1 MVFSNSNSKSIKFI
15 FVFILF
21 NFFLN
26 VNQVNAEFDKVD
38 FSPESQKAL
47 SGEAYKCEANDVLCN
62 VIYEKDKQQKS
73 AKKLNEEGYVDV
85 VLFAGQSNMVGVGGN
100 VDDATIKLNGQTLYN
115 VSFNGNEV
123 STINSVSDK
132 SKDEIRKTLIPAFAN
147 AYFNKTG
154 VPIIAI
160 NAAVSGSSASGWQ
173 TDQTN
178 FKNAKSKLRN
188 TINYINNNDKTKKI
202 RKVFVVWWQGEADV
216 ANVVDG
222 EIIVTNTN
230 TNTNQISDK
239 VVADKSKLYQSID
252 KRLEYK
258 RKLNRIFSGFRNSI
272 SDILDT
278 DVKCFMIRTGHIWQY
293 SDNET
298 PSDEKSILYFN
309 KYNAYSNMLDVQN
322 EYAKSTPS
330 VIMVSTKAALL
341 TKVRAGYIK
350 DERLSYMLTDMVHL
364 STPALEI
371 VGSDAGFNVAKYFE
385 TKVEPELRDYEF
397 DKKDKEENNIPYYY
411 TGYDN
416 SSTLTNFQKELLKE
430 RISDFISEGND
441 AGVLQY
447 GAFVEQYAYR
457 FRLVTYYL
465 DGKVTTPL
473 SSTYL
478 HNNPILGFHRTENV
492 DTYIYY
498 YYHSKNKDDRSP
510 ILFSSNPNLF
520 GTEFSKIPDV
530 VDSKL
535 EKDFIG
541 LECSG
546 FAATMYHYVFGTDFS
561 YDHNNNPDDLTKPWS
576 TREFQSNFAL
586 NTYDKTKRVDAFKVL
601 FHFNSATENYTLND
615 AVASPYVGSVKLEV
629 GDLIIGHNEVGD
641 AHVVIYM
648 GKENNKDIVAQSSQ
662 TSNSNIAVIKNGESV
677 KYNMGYQ
684 YLEDFK
690 TKYKSLMVLRLNN
703 NIISKSLVGNSYKV
717 DFKTINNS
725 NMQYKFTPEYVK
737 TVTLKSNN
745 ELNEKKTQN
754 YRGNIQTKLE
764 KNTFKKDGYTFKE
777 WNTKSDGSG
786 NVYED
791 EKEFKSD
798 ANFTLYAIWE
808 PIKYRLK
815 YNGNNGNTA
824 YILQNLVYDIK
835 DNIKNNSFKNGEKEF
850 VEWNT
855 KSDGSGISYQEGQEI
870 VNLTKSNNAVINLYA
885 IWKDASKERTV
896 IFKSNN
902 GLNETKNQVYTSSES
917 IKLEKNTFKKDGY
930 TFKEWNTKSDGSG
943 NVYEDEKEFKSDA
956 NFTLYAIWEP
966 IKYRLKYNGN
976 NGNTA
981 YILQNLVYDIKDNIK
996 NNSFKNGE
1004 KEFVEW
1010 NTKSDG
1016 SGISYQEGQEIVNLT
1031 KSNNAVINLY
1041 AIWEDFIFKIKE
1053 YGYNNSKK
1061 TVSKIYEKTLLKE
1074 YTSKFELC
1082 TNCTINVDYKTINN
1096 QKILF
1101 TGSKTTIYNS
1111 NKKYDE
1117 LTNIVIGDI
1126 NGDGI
1131 INSADLL
1138 RIRQHLLGTK
1148 NISGI
1153 YFIASDI
1160 NYDNYINSADLLRI
1174 RQHLLGVKKVS

>member
-1 MVFSNSNSKSIKFI
+1 MECNSRIVKIIFLINVILINLFFVNIK
-15 FVFILF
+15 V
-21 NFFLN
+21 
-26 VNQVNAEFDKVD
+26 VNADDVEIKVSD
-38 FSPESQKAL
+38 DSKKAL
-47 SGEAYKCEANDVLCN
+47 SGEAYTCNDSDILCN
-62 VIYEKDKQQKS
+62 VIKEKDEQQKTGE
-73 AKKLNEEGYVDV
+73 KLNSNGYVDV
-85 VLFAGQSNMVGVGGN
+85 VLFAGQSNMAGEGGN
-100 VDDATIKLNGQTLYN
+100 IDDATIKLNGETLYN
-115 VSFNGNEV
+115 VNFNGNNV
-123 STINSVSDK
+123 TSINSITSN
-132 SKDEIRKTLIPAFAN
+132 SKDEVRKTLIPAFAN
-147 AYFNKTG
+147 SYFNKTG

-160 NAAVSGSSASGWQ
+160 NAAVNKSDASSWQ
-173 TDQTN
+173 PDQTN
-178 FKNAKSKLRN
+178 YINAVSKLKN
-188 TINYINNNDKTKKI
+188 TITYINNNDTSKKI
-202 RKVFVVWWQGEADV
+202 RRVFVVWWQGEADV
-216 ANVVDG
+216 GNVVDKNIG
-222 EIIVTNTN
+222 N
-230 TNTNQISDK
+230 DK
-239 VVADKSKLYQSID
+239 IADESKFYQNID
-252 KRLEYK
+252 ERLEYK
-258 RKLNRIFSGFRNSI
+258 RKLNHIFSGFKNSI
-272 SDILDT
+272 SDISNIS
-278 DVKCFMIRTGHIWQY
+278 VKCFMIRTGHMWKNMDDENPKKIY
-293 SDNET
+293 YYNRYNE
-298 PSDEKSILYFN
+298 
-309 KYNAYSNMLDVQN
+309 YSNMLDVLN

-330 VIMVSTKAALL
+330 VVMVSTKAALL
-341 TKVRAGYIK
+341 TRVKGGYEK
-350 DERLSYMLTDMVHL
+350 DKRLSYMLTDMIHL

-371 VGSDAGFNVAKYFE
+371 IGSDAGSNVAQYF
-385 TKVEPELRDYEF
+385 KSNKEPELRDYEF
-397 DKKDKEENNIPYYY
+397 DKDGVPYYY

-430 RISDFISEGND
+430 KISDFISEGND
-441 AGVLQY
+441 VGVLQY

-473 SSTYL
+473 LSTYL

-662 TSNSNIAVIKNGESV
+662 TSNSNIAVIKNGKSV

-684 YLEDFK
+684 YLEDFDK
-690 TKYKSLMVLRLNN
+690 KYKSLMVLRLNN

-717 DFKTINNS
+717 DFKTINNL

-737 TVTLKSNN
+737 TITLKSNN
-745 ELNEKKTQN
+745 KLNEKKTQN

-764 KNTFKKDGYTFKE
+764 KNTFKREGYTFKE
-777 WNTKSDGSG
+777 WNTMSDGSG

-791 EKEFKSD
+791 EKEFKSN

-815 YNGNNGNTA
+815 YNGNNGNSA
-824 YILQNLVYDIK
+824 YILQNLVYDTKDKIK
-835 DNIKNNSFKNGEKEF
+835 SNTFKNGEKEF

-855 KSDGSGISYQEGQEI
+855 KEDGSGVSYQEGQEI
-870 VNLTKSNNAVINLYA
+870 VNITKSNNAVINLYA

-896 IFKSNN
+896 IFNSNN
-902 GLNETKNQVYTSSES
+902 GLNEIKNQVYTSNES
-917 IKLEKNTFKKDGY
+917 TKLEKNTFKREGY
-930 TFKEWNTKSDGSG
+930 TFKEWNTMSDGSG
-943 NVYEDEKEFKSDA
+943 NVYEDEKEFKSNA

-976 NGNTA
+976 NGNSA
-981 YILQNLVYDIKDNIK
+981 YILQNLVYDTKDKIKSNT
-996 NNSFKNGE
+996 FKNGE
-1004 KEFVEW
+1004 REFVEW
-1010 NTKSDG
+1010 NTKEDG
-1016 SGISYQEGQEIVNLT
+1016 SGVSYQEGQEIVNLT

-1041 AIWEDFIFKIKE
+1041 AMWKEDSGFKVKN
-1053 YGYNNSKK
+1053 YYYDNSKK
-1061 TVSKIYEKTLLKE
+1061 SVSRITEKTKLKDYIQNFEMNNNYTLDVE
-1074 YTSKFELC
+1074 YK
-1082 TNCTINVDYKTINN
+1082 IIDN
-1096 QKILF
+1096 QMVLF
-1101 TGSKTTIYNS
+1101 TGSKTIIYKS
-1111 NKKYDE
+1111 NNKYDE
-1117 LTNIVIGDI
+1117 LTNIVTGDI
-1126 NGDGI
+1126 NGDGV

-1138 RIRQHLLGTK
+1138 RVRQHLLGIK
-1148 NISGI
+1148 KLSDI
-1153 YFIASDI
+1153 YYTASDI
-1160 NYDNYINSADLLRI
+1160 NYDNNINSADLLRI
-1174 RQHLLGVKKVS
+1174 RQHLLGVKKIS

>member
-1 MVFSNSNSKSIKFI
+1 MECNSRIVKIIFLINVILINLFFVNIK
-15 FVFILF
+15 V
-21 NFFLN
+21 
-26 VNQVNAEFDKVD
+26 VNADDVEIKVSD
-38 FSPESQKAL
+38 DSKKAL
-47 SGEAYKCEANDVLCN
+47 SGEAYTCNDSDILCN
-62 VIYEKDKQQKS
+62 VIKEKDEQQKTGE
-73 AKKLNEEGYVDV
+73 KLNSNGYVDV
-85 VLFAGQSNMVGVGGN
+85 VLFAGQSNMAGEGGN
-100 VDDATIKLNGQTLYN
+100 IDDATIKLNGETLYN
-115 VSFNGNEV
+115 VNFNGNNV
-123 STINSVSDK
+123 TSINSITSN
-132 SKDEIRKTLIPAFAN
+132 SKDEVRKTLIPAFAN
-147 AYFNKTG
+147 SYFNKTG

-160 NAAVSGSSASGWQ
+160 NAAVNKSDASSWQ
-173 TDQTN
+173 PDQTN
-178 FKNAKSKLRN
+178 YINAVSKLKN
-188 TINYINNNDKTKKI
+188 TITYINNNDTSKKI
-202 RKVFVVWWQGEADV
+202 RRVFVVWWQGEADV
-216 ANVVDG
+216 GNVVDKNIG
-222 EIIVTNTN
+222 N
-230 TNTNQISDK
+230 DK
-239 VVADKSKLYQSID
+239 IADESKFYQNID
-252 KRLEYK
+252 ERLEYK
-258 RKLNRIFSGFRNSI
+258 RKLNHIFSGFKNSI
-272 SDILDT
+272 SDISNIS
-278 DVKCFMIRTGHIWQY
+278 VKCFMIRTGHMWKNMDDENPKKIY
-293 SDNET
+293 YYNRYNE
-298 PSDEKSILYFN
+298 
-309 KYNAYSNMLDVQN
+309 YSNMLDVLN

-330 VIMVSTKAALL
+330 VVMVSTKAALL
-341 TKVRAGYIK
+341 TRVKDGYEEDK
-350 DERLSYMLTDMVHL
+350 RKSYMLTDMIHL

-371 VGSDAGFNVAKYFE
+371 IGSDAGSNVAQYF
-385 TKVEPELRDYEF
+385 KSNKEPELRDYEF
-397 DKKDKEENNIPYYY
+397 DKDGVPYYY

-430 RISDFISEGND
+430 KISDFISEGND

-662 TSNSNIAVIKNGESV
+662 TSNSNIAVIKNGKSV

-684 YLEDFK
+684 YLEDFDK
-690 TKYKSLMVLRLNN
+690 KYKSLMVLRLNN

-717 DFKTINNS
+717 DFKTINNL

-737 TVTLKSNN
+737 TITLKSNN
-745 ELNEKKTQN
+745 KLNEKKTQN

-764 KNTFKKDGYTFKE
+764 KNTFKREGYTFKE
-777 WNTKSDGSG
+777 WNTMSDGSG

-791 EKEFKSD
+791 EKEFKSN

-815 YNGNNGNTA
+815 YNGNNGNSA
-824 YILQNLVYDIK
+824 YILQNLVYDTKDKIK
-835 DNIKNNSFKNGEKEF
+835 SNTFKNGEKEF

-855 KSDGSGISYQEGQEI
+855 KEDGSGVSYQEGQEI
-870 VNLTKSNNAVINLYA
+870 VNITKSNNAVINLYA

-902 GLNETKNQVYTSSES
+902 GLNEIKDQVYTSNES
-917 IKLEKNTFKKDGY
+917 TKLEKNTFKREGY
-930 TFKEWNTKSDGSG
+930 TFKEWNTMSDGSG
-943 NVYEDEKEFKSDA
+943 NVYEDEKEFKSNA

-976 NGNTA
+976 NGNSA
-981 YILQNLVYDIKDNIK
+981 YILQNLVYDTKDKIKSNT
-996 NNSFKNGE
+996 FKNGE

-1010 NTKSDG
+1010 NTKEDG
-1016 SGISYQEGQEIVNLT
+1016 SGVSYQEGQEIVNIT

-1041 AIWEDFIFKIKE
+1041 AIWKEDSGFKVKN
-1053 YGYNNSKK
+1053 YDYDNSKK
-1061 TVSKIYEKTLLKE
+1061 SVSKIAEKTTLKDYIQNFEMNNNYNLDVE
-1074 YTSKFELC
+1074 YK
-1082 TNCTINVDYKTINN
+1082 IIDN
-1096 QKILF
+1096 QMVLF
-1101 TGSKTTIYNS
+1101 TGSKTIIYKS
-1111 NKKYDE
+1111 NNKYDE
-1117 LTNIVIGDI
+1117 LTNIVTGDI
-1126 NGDGI
+1126 NGDGVI
-1131 INSADLL
+1131 NSADLLRVRQHLLGIKKLSDIYYTASDINYDNNINSADLL
-1138 RIRQHLLGTK
+1138 RIRQHL
-1148 NISGI
+1148 
-1153 YFIASDI
+1153 F
-1160 NYDNYINSADLLRI
+1160 
-1174 RQHLLGVKKVS
+1174 GVKKISY

>member
-1 MVFSNSNSKSIKFI
+1 MECNSRIVKIIFLINVILINLFFVNIK
-15 FVFILF
+15 V
-21 NFFLN
+21 
-26 VNQVNAEFDKVD
+26 VNADDVEIKVSD
-38 FSPESQKAL
+38 DSKKAL
-47 SGEAYKCEANDVLCN
+47 SGEAYTCNDSDILCN
-62 VIYEKDKQQKS
+62 VIKEKDEQQKTGE
-73 AKKLNEEGYVDV
+73 KLNSNGYVDV
-85 VLFAGQSNMVGVGGN
+85 VLFAGQSNMAGEGGN
-100 VDDATIKLNGQTLYN
+100 IDDATIKLNGETLYN
-115 VSFNGNEV
+115 VNFNGNNV
-123 STINSVSDK
+123 TSINSITSN
-132 SKDEIRKTLIPAFAN
+132 SKDEVRKTLIPAFAN
-147 AYFNKTG
+147 SYFNKTG

-160 NAAVSGSSASGWQ
+160 NAAVNKSDASSWQ
-173 TDQTN
+173 PDQTN
-178 FKNAKSKLRN
+178 YINAVSKLKN
-188 TINYINNNDKTKKI
+188 TITYINNNDTSKKI
-202 RKVFVVWWQGEADV
+202 RRVFVVWWQGEADV
-216 ANVVDG
+216 GNVVDKNIG
-222 EIIVTNTN
+222 N
-230 TNTNQISDK
+230 DK
-239 VVADKSKLYQSID
+239 IADESKFYQNID
-252 KRLEYK
+252 ERLEYK
-258 RKLNRIFSGFRNSI
+258 RKLNHIFSGFKNSI
-272 SDILDT
+272 SDISNIS
-278 DVKCFMIRTGHIWQY
+278 VKCFMIRTGHMWKNMDDENPKKIY
-293 SDNET
+293 YYNRYNE
-298 PSDEKSILYFN
+298 
-309 KYNAYSNMLDVQN
+309 YSNMLDVLN

-330 VIMVSTKAALL
+330 VVMVSTKAALL
-341 TKVRAGYIK
+341 TRVKGGYEK
-350 DERLSYMLTDMVHL
+350 DKRLSYMLTDMIHL

-371 VGSDAGFNVAKYFE
+371 IGSDAGSNVAQYF
-385 TKVEPELRDYEF
+385 KSNKEPELRDYEF
-397 DKKDKEENNIPYYY
+397 DKDGVPYYY

-430 RISDFISEGND
+430 KISDFISEGND
-441 AGVLQY
+441 VGVLQY

-473 SSTYL
+473 LSTYL

-662 TSNSNIAVIKNGESV
+662 TSNSNIAVIKNGKSV

-684 YLEDFK
+684 YLEDFDK
-690 TKYKSLMVLRLNN
+690 KYKSLMVLRLNN

-717 DFKTINNS
+717 DFKTINNL

-737 TVTLKSNN
+737 TITLKSNN
-745 ELNEKKTQN
+745 ELNEKKTKN

-764 KNTFKKDGYTFKE
+764 KNTFKRDGYTFKE
-777 WNTKSDGSG
+777 WNTMSDGSG

-791 EKEFKSD
+791 EKEFKSN

-815 YNGNNGNTA
+815 YNGNNGNSA
-824 YILQNLVYDIK
+824 YILQNLVYDTKDKIK
-835 DNIKNNSFKNGEKEF
+835 SNTFKNGEKEF

-855 KSDGSGISYQEGQEI
+855 KEDGSGVSYQEGQEI
-870 VNLTKSNNAVINLYA
+870 VNITKSNNAVINLYA
-885 IWKDASKERTV
+885 IWKDASKERTI

-902 GLNETKNQVYTSSES
+902 GLNEIKNQVYTSNES
-917 IKLEKNTFKKDGY
+917 TKLEKNTFKREGY
-930 TFKEWNTKSDGSG
+930 TFKEWNTMSDESG
-943 NVYEDEKEFKSDA
+943 NVYEDEKEFKSNA

-976 NGNTA
+976 NGNSA
-981 YILQNLVYDIKDNIK
+981 YILQNLVYDTKDKIKSNT
-996 NNSFKNGE
+996 FKNGE

-1010 NTKSDG
+1010 NTKEDG
-1016 SGISYQEGQEIVNLT
+1016 SGVSYQEGQEIVNIT

-1041 AIWEDFIFKIKE
+1041 AIWKEDSGFKVKN
-1053 YGYNNSKK
+1053 YDYDNSKK
-1061 TVSKIYEKTLLKE
+1061 SVSKIAEKTTLKDYIQNFEMNNNYTLDVE
-1074 YTSKFELC
+1074 YK
-1082 TNCTINVDYKTINN
+1082 IIDN
-1096 QKILF
+1096 QMVLF
-1101 TGSKTTIYNS
+1101 TGSKTIIYKS
-1111 NKKYDE
+1111 NNKYDE
-1117 LTNIVIGDI
+1117 LINIVTGDI
-1126 NGDGI
+1126 NGDGV

-1138 RIRQHLLGTK
+1138 RVRQHLLGIK
-1148 NISGI
+1148 KLSDI
-1153 YFIASDI
+1153 YYTASDI
-1160 NYDNYINSADLLRI
+1160 NYDNNINSADLLRI
-1174 RQHLLGVKKVS
+1174 RQHLLGVKKYHNK

>member
-1 MVFSNSNSKSIKFI
+1 MECNSRIVKIIFLINVILINLFFVNIK
-15 FVFILF
+15 V
-21 NFFLN
+21 
-26 VNQVNAEFDKVD
+26 VNADDVEIKVSD
-38 FSPESQKAL
+38 DSKKAL
-47 SGEAYKCEANDVLCN
+47 SGEAYTCNDSDILCN
-62 VIYEKDKQQKS
+62 VIKEKDEQQKTGE
-73 AKKLNEEGYVDV
+73 KLNSNGYVDV
-85 VLFAGQSNMVGVGGN
+85 VLFAGQSNMTGKGGN
-100 VDDATIKLNGQTLYN
+100 IDDATIKLNGETLYN
-115 VSFNGNEV
+115 VNFNGNNV
-123 STINSVSDK
+123 TSINSITSN
-132 SKDEIRKTLIPAFAN
+132 SKDEVRKTLIPAFAN
-147 AYFNKTG
+147 SYFNKTG

-160 NAAVSGSSASGWQ
+160 NAAVNESDASSWQ
-173 TDQTN
+173 PDETN
-178 FKNAKSKLRN
+178 YINAVSKLKN
-188 TINYINNNDKTKKI
+188 TITYINNNDTSKKI

-216 ANVVDG
+216 GNVVDKNIG
-222 EIIVTNTN
+222 N
-230 TNTNQISDK
+230 DK
-239 VVADKSKLYQSID
+239 IADESKFYQNID
-252 KRLEYK
+252 ERLEYK
-258 RKLNRIFSGFRNSI
+258 RKLNHIFSGFKNSI
-272 SDILDT
+272 SDISNIS
-278 DVKCFMIRTGHIWQY
+278 VKCFMIRTGHMWKNTN
-293 SDNET
+293 NEN
-298 PSDEKSILYFN
+298 PNAIY
-309 KYNAYSNMLDVQN
+309 YNRYNEYSNMLDVLN

-330 VIMVSTKAALL
+330 VVMVSTKAALL
-341 TKVRAGYIK
+341 TRVKDGYEEDK
-350 DERLSYMLTDMVHL
+350 RKSYMLTDMIHL

-371 VGSDAGFNVAKYFE
+371 IGSDAGSNVAQYF
-385 TKVEPELRDYEF
+385 KSNKEPELRDYEF
-397 DKKDKEENNIPYYY
+397 DKDGVPYYY

-430 RISDFISEGND
+430 KISDFISEGND

-520 GTEFSKIPDV
+520 GTEFSKIPAV

-662 TSNSNIAVIKNGESV
+662 TSNSNIAVIKNGKSV

-684 YLEDFK
+684 YLEDFDK
-690 TKYKSLMVLRLNN
+690 KYKSLMVLRLNN

-717 DFKTINNS
+717 DFKTINNL

-737 TVTLKSNN
+737 TITLKSNN
-745 ELNEKKTQN
+745 KLNEKKTQN

-764 KNTFKKDGYTFKE
+764 KNTFKREGYTFKE
-777 WNTKSDGSG
+777 WNTMSDGSG

-791 EKEFKSD
+791 EKEFKSN

-815 YNGNNGNTA
+815 YNGNNGNSA
-824 YILQNLVYDIK
+824 YILQNLVYDTKDKIK
-835 DNIKNNSFKNGEKEF
+835 SNTFKNGEKEF

-855 KSDGSGISYQEGQEI
+855 KEDGSEVSYQEGQEI

-885 IWKDASKERTV
+885 MWKEDSG
-896 IFKSNN
+896 FKV
-902 GLNETKNQVYTSSES
+902 KN
-917 IKLEKNTFKKDGY
+917 
-930 TFKEWNTKSDGSG
+930 
-943 NVYEDEKEFKSDA
+943 
-956 NFTLYAIWEP
+956 
-966 IKYRLKYNGN
+966 
-976 NGNTA
+976 
-981 YILQNLVYDIKDNIK
+981 YDYD
-996 NNSFKNGE
+996 
-1004 KEFVEW
+1004 
-1010 NTKSDG
+1010 
-1016 SGISYQEGQEIVNLT
+1016 
-1031 KSNNAVINLY
+1031 
-1041 AIWEDFIFKIKE
+1041 
-1053 YGYNNSKK
+1053 NSKK
-1061 TVSKIYEKTLLKE
+1061 SVSKIAEKTTLKDYIQNFEMNNNYTLDVE
-1074 YTSKFELC
+1074 YK
-1082 TNCTINVDYKTINN
+1082 IIGN
-1096 QKILF
+1096 QMVLF
-1101 TGSKTTIYNS
+1101 TGSKTIIYKS
-1111 NKKYDE
+1111 NNKYDE
-1117 LTNIVIGDI
+1117 LINIVTGDI
-1126 NGDGI
+1126 NGDGV

-1138 RIRQHLLGTK
+1138 RVRQHLLGIK
-1148 NISGI
+1148 KLSNI
-1153 YFIASDI
+1153 YYTASDI
-1160 NYDNYINSADLLRI
+1160 NYDNNINSADLLRI
-1174 RQHLLGVKKVS
+1174 RQHLLGVKKIS

>member
-1 MVFSNSNSKSIKFI
+1 MECNSRIVKIIFLINVILINLFFVNIK
-15 FVFILF
+15 V
-21 NFFLN
+21 
-26 VNQVNAEFDKVD
+26 VNADDVEIKVSD
-38 FSPESQKAL
+38 DSKKAL
-47 SGEAYKCEANDVLCN
+47 SGEAYTCNDSDILCN
-62 VIYEKDKQQKS
+62 VIKEKDEQQKTGE
-73 AKKLNEEGYVDV
+73 KLNSNGYVDV
-85 VLFAGQSNMVGVGGN
+85 VLFAGQSNMTGKGGN
-100 VDDATIKLNGQTLYN
+100 IDDATIKLNGETLYN
-115 VSFNGNEV
+115 VNFNGNNV
-123 STINSVSDK
+123 TSINSITSN
-132 SKDEIRKTLIPAFAN
+132 SKDEVRKTLIPAFAN
-147 AYFNKTG
+147 SYFNKTG

-160 NAAVSGSSASGWQ
+160 NAAVNESDASSWQ
-173 TDQTN
+173 PDETN
-178 FKNAKSKLRN
+178 YINAVSKLKN
-188 TINYINNNDKTKKI
+188 TITYINNNDTSKKI

-216 ANVVDG
+216 GNVVDKNIG
-222 EIIVTNTN
+222 N
-230 TNTNQISDK
+230 DK
-239 VVADKSKLYQSID
+239 IADESKFYQNID
-252 KRLEYK
+252 ERLEYK
-258 RKLNRIFSGFRNSI
+258 RKLNHIFSGFKNSI
-272 SDILDT
+272 SDISNIS
-278 DVKCFMIRTGHIWQY
+278 VKCFMIRTGHMWKNTN
-293 SDNET
+293 NEN
-298 PSDEKSILYFN
+298 PNAIY
-309 KYNAYSNMLDVQN
+309 YNRYNEYSNMLDVLN

-330 VIMVSTKAALL
+330 VVMVSTKAALL
-341 TKVRAGYIK
+341 TRVKDGYEEDK
-350 DERLSYMLTDMVHL
+350 RKSYMLTDMIHL

-371 VGSDAGFNVAKYFE
+371 IGSDAGSNVAQYF
-385 TKVEPELRDYEF
+385 KSNKEPELRDYEF
-397 DKKDKEENNIPYYY
+397 DKDGVPYYY

-430 RISDFISEGND
+430 KISDFISEGND

-498 YYHSKNKDDRSP
+498 YYYHSKNKDDRSP

-520 GTEFSKIPDV
+520 GTEFSKIPAV

-662 TSNSNIAVIKNGESV
+662 TSNSNIAVIKNGKSV

-684 YLEDFK
+684 YLEDFDK
-690 TKYKSLMVLRLNN
+690 KYKSLMVLRLNN

-717 DFKTINNS
+717 DFKTINNL

-737 TVTLKSNN
+737 TITLKSNN
-745 ELNEKKTQN
+745 KLNEKKTQN

-764 KNTFKKDGYTFKE
+764 KNTFKREGYTFKE
-777 WNTKSDGSG
+777 WNTMSDGSG

-791 EKEFKSD
+791 EKEFKSN

-815 YNGNNGNTA
+815 YNGNNGNSA
-824 YILQNLVYDIK
+824 YILQNLVYDTKDKIK
-835 DNIKNNSFKNGEKEF
+835 SNTFKNGEKEF

-855 KSDGSGISYQEGQEI
+855 KEDGSGVSYQEGQEI

-885 IWKDASKERTV
+885 MWKEDSG
-896 IFKSNN
+896 FKV
-902 GLNETKNQVYTSSES
+902 KN
-917 IKLEKNTFKKDGY
+917 
-930 TFKEWNTKSDGSG
+930 
-943 NVYEDEKEFKSDA
+943 
-956 NFTLYAIWEP
+956 
-966 IKYRLKYNGN
+966 
-976 NGNTA
+976 
-981 YILQNLVYDIKDNIK
+981 YDYD
-996 NNSFKNGE
+996 
-1004 KEFVEW
+1004 
-1010 NTKSDG
+1010 
-1016 SGISYQEGQEIVNLT
+1016 
-1031 KSNNAVINLY
+1031 
-1041 AIWEDFIFKIKE
+1041 
-1053 YGYNNSKK
+1053 NSKK
-1061 TVSKIYEKTLLKE
+1061 SVSKIAEKTTLKDYIQNFEMNNNYTLDVE
-1074 YTSKFELC
+1074 YK
-1082 TNCTINVDYKTINN
+1082 IIGN
-1096 QKILF
+1096 QMVLF
-1101 TGSKTTIYNS
+1101 TGSKTIIYKS
-1111 NKKYDE
+1111 NNKYDE
-1117 LTNIVIGDI
+1117 LINIVTGDI
-1126 NGDGI
+1126 NGDGV

-1138 RIRQHLLGTK
+1138 RVRQHLLGIK
-1148 NISGI
+1148 KLSNI
-1153 YFIASDI
+1153 YYTASDI
-1160 NYDNYINSADLLRI
+1160 NYDNNINSADLLRI
-1174 RQHLLGVKKVS
+1174 RQHLLGVKKIS

>member
-1 MVFSNSNSKSIKFI
+1 MECNSRIVKIIFLINVILINLFFVNIK
-15 FVFILF
+15 V
-21 NFFLN
+21 
-26 VNQVNAEFDKVD
+26 VNADDVEIKVSD
-38 FSPESQKAL
+38 DSKKAL
-47 SGEAYKCEANDVLCN
+47 SGEAYTCNDSDILCN
-62 VIYEKDKQQKS
+62 VIKEKDEQQKTGE
-73 AKKLNEEGYVDV
+73 KLNSNGYVDV
-85 VLFAGQSNMVGVGGN
+85 VLFAGQSNMTGKGGN
-100 VDDATIKLNGQTLYN
+100 IDDATIKLNGETLYN
-115 VSFNGNEV
+115 VNFNGNNV
-123 STINSVSDK
+123 TSINSITSN
-132 SKDEIRKTLIPAFAN
+132 SKDEVRKTLIPAFAN
-147 AYFNKTG
+147 SYFNKTG

-160 NAAVSGSSASGWQ
+160 NAAVNESDASSWQ
-173 TDQTN
+173 PDETN
-178 FKNAKSKLRN
+178 YINAVSKLKN
-188 TINYINNNDKTKKI
+188 TITYINNNDTSKKI

-216 ANVVDG
+216 GNVVDKNIG
-222 EIIVTNTN
+222 N
-230 TNTNQISDK
+230 DK
-239 VVADKSKLYQSID
+239 IADESKFYQNID
-252 KRLEYK
+252 ERLEYK
-258 RKLNRIFSGFRNSI
+258 RKLNHIFSGFKNSI
-272 SDILDT
+272 SDISNIS
-278 DVKCFMIRTGHIWQY
+278 VKCFMIRTGHMWKNTN
-293 SDNET
+293 NEN
-298 PSDEKSILYFN
+298 PNAIY
-309 KYNAYSNMLDVQN
+309 YNRYNEYSNMLDVLN

-330 VIMVSTKAALL
+330 VVMVSTKAALL
-341 TKVRAGYIK
+341 TRVKDGYEEDK
-350 DERLSYMLTDMVHL
+350 RKSYMLTDMIHL

-371 VGSDAGFNVAKYFE
+371 IGSDAGSNVAQYF
-385 TKVEPELRDYEF
+385 KSNKEPELRDYEF
-397 DKKDKEENNIPYYY
+397 DKDGVPYYY

-430 RISDFISEGND
+430 KISDFISEGND

-498 YYHSKNKDDRSP
+498 YYHSKNKDDGSP

-520 GTEFSKIPDV
+520 GTEFSKIPAV

-662 TSNSNIAVIKNGESV
+662 TSNSNIAVIKNGKSV

-684 YLEDFK
+684 YLEDFDK
-690 TKYKSLMVLRLNN
+690 KYKSLMVLRLNN

-717 DFKTINNS
+717 DFKTINNL

-737 TVTLKSNN
+737 TITLKSNN
-745 ELNEKKTQN
+745 KLNEKKTQN

-764 KNTFKKDGYTFKE
+764 KNTFKREGYTFKE
-777 WNTKSDGSG
+777 WNTMSDGSG

-791 EKEFKSD
+791 EKEFKSN

-815 YNGNNGNTA
+815 YNGNNGNSA
-824 YILQNLVYDIK
+824 YILQNLVYDTKDKIK
-835 DNIKNNSFKNGEKEF
+835 SNTFKNGEKEF

-855 KSDGSGISYQEGQEI
+855 KEDGSGVSYQEGQEI
-870 VNLTKSNNAVINLYA
+870 VNITKSNNAVINLYA

-896 IFKSNN
+896 IFNSNN
-902 GLNETKNQVYTSSES
+902 GLNEIKNQVYISNES
-917 IKLEKNTFKKDGY
+917 TKLEKNTFKREGY
-930 TFKEWNTKSDGSG
+930 TFKEWNTMSDGSG
-943 NVYEDEKEFKSDA
+943 NVYEDEKEFKSNA

-976 NGNTA
+976 NGNSA
-981 YILQNLVYDIKDNIK
+981 YILQNLVYDTKDKIKSNT
-996 NNSFKNGE
+996 FKNGE

-1010 NTKSDG
+1010 NTKEDG
-1016 SGISYQEGQEIVNLT
+1016 SGVSYQEGQEIVNIT

-1041 AIWEDFIFKIKE
+1041 AIWKEDSGFKVKN
-1053 YGYNNSKK
+1053 YDYDNSKK
-1061 TVSKIYEKTLLKE
+1061 SVSKIAEKTTLKDYIQNFEMNNNYTLDVE
-1074 YTSKFELC
+1074 YK
-1082 TNCTINVDYKTINN
+1082 IIGN
-1096 QKILF
+1096 QMVLF
-1101 TGSKTTIYNS
+1101 TGSKTIIYKS
-1111 NKKYDE
+1111 NNKYDE
-1117 LTNIVIGDI
+1117 LINIVTGDI
-1126 NGDGI
+1126 NGDGV

-1138 RIRQHLLGTK
+1138 RVRQHLLGIK
-1148 NISGI
+1148 KLSDI
-1153 YFIASDI
+1153 YYTASDI
-1160 NYDNYINSADLLRI
+1160 NYDNNINSADLLRI
-1174 RQHLLGVKKVS
+1174 RQHLLGVKKIS

>member
-1 MVFSNSNSKSIKFI
+1 MECNSRIVKIIFLINIILINLFFVNIK
-15 FVFILF
+15 V
-21 NFFLN
+21 
-26 VNQVNAEFDKVD
+26 VNADDVEIKVSD
-38 FSPESQKAL
+38 DSKKAL
-47 SGEAYKCEANDVLCN
+47 SGEAYTCNDSDILCN
-62 VIYEKDKQQKS
+62 VIKEKDEQQKTGE
-73 AKKLNEEGYVDV
+73 KLNSNGYVDV
-85 VLFAGQSNMVGVGGN
+85 VLFAGQSNMTGEGGN
-100 VDDATIKLNGQTLYN
+100 IDDATIKLNGETLYN
-115 VSFNGNEV
+115 VNFNGNNV
-123 STINSVSDK
+123 TSINSITSN
-132 SKDEIRKTLIPAFAN
+132 SKDEVRKTLIPAFAN
-147 AYFNKTG
+147 SYFNKTG

-160 NAAVSGSSASGWQ
+160 NAAVNRSDASSWQ
-173 TDQTN
+173 PDQTN
-178 FKNAKSKLRN
+178 YINAVSKLKN
-188 TINYINNNDKTKKI
+188 TITYINNNDTSKKI
-202 RKVFVVWWQGEADV
+202 RRVFVVWWQGEADV
-216 ANVVDG
+216 GNVVDENIG
-222 EIIVTNTN
+222 N
-230 TNTNQISDK
+230 DK
-239 VVADKSKLYQSID
+239 IADESKFYQNID
-252 KRLEYK
+252 ERLEYK
-258 RKLNRIFSGFRNSI
+258 RKLNHIFSGFKNSI
-272 SDILDT
+272 SDISNIS
-278 DVKCFMIRTGHIWQY
+278 VKCFMIRTGHMWKNMDDENPKKIY
-293 SDNET
+293 YYNRYNE
-298 PSDEKSILYFN
+298 
-309 KYNAYSNMLDVQN
+309 YSNMLDVLN

-330 VIMVSTKAALL
+330 VVMVSTKAALL
-341 TKVRAGYIK
+341 TRVKGGYEK
-350 DERLSYMLTDMVHL
+350 DKRLSYMLTDMIHL

-371 VGSDAGFNVAKYFE
+371 IGSDAGSNVAQYF
-385 TKVEPELRDYEF
+385 KSNKEPELRDYEF
-397 DKKDKEENNIPYYY
+397 DKDGVPYYY

-430 RISDFISEGND
+430 KISDFISEGND

-465 DGKVTTPL
+465 DGKAPINA

-520 GTEFSKIPDV
+520 GTEFSKIPAV

-586 NTYDKTKRVDAFKVL
+586 NTYDNTKRVDAFKVL
-601 FHFNSATENYTLND
+601 FHFNSDTENYTLND

-662 TSNSNIAVIKNGESV
+662 TSNNNIAVIKNGKSV

-684 YLEDFK
+684 YLEDFDK
-690 TKYKSLMVLRLNN
+690 KYKSLMVLRLNN

-717 DFKTINNS
+717 DFKTINNL

-737 TVTLKSNN
+737 TITLKSNN

-764 KNTFKKDGYTFKE
+764 KNTFKREGYTFKE
-777 WNTKSDGSG
+777 WNTMSDGSG

-791 EKEFKSD
+791 EKEFKSN

-815 YNGNNGNTA
+815 YNGNNGNSA
-824 YILQNLVYDIK
+824 YILQNLVYDTKDKIK
-835 DNIKNNSFKNGEKEF
+835 SNTFTNGEKEF

-855 KSDGSGISYQEGQEI
+855 KEDGSGVSYQEGQEI

-902 GLNETKNQVYTSSES
+902 GLNEVKNQVYTSNES
-917 IKLEKNTFKKDGY
+917 TKLEKNTFKREGY
-930 TFKEWNTKSDGSG
+930 TFKEWNTMSDGSG
-943 NVYEDEKEFKSDA
+943 NVYEDEKEFKSNA

-976 NGNTA
+976 NGNSA
-981 YILQNLVYDIKDNIK
+981 YILQNLVYDTKDKIKS
-996 NNSFKNGE
+996 NSFTNGE

-1010 NTKSDG
+1010 NTKEDG
-1016 SGISYQEGQEIVNLT
+1016 SGVSYQEGQEIVNLT

-1041 AIWEDFIFKIKE
+1041 AMWKEDSGFKVKN
-1053 YGYNNSKK
+1053 YDYDNSKK
-1061 TVSKIYEKTLLKE
+1061 RVSKIMEKTTLKE
-1074 YTSKFELC
+1074 YIQNFEMNNNYTLD
-1082 TNCTINVDYKTINN
+1082 VEYKIIGN
-1096 QKILF
+1096 QMVLF
-1101 TGSKTTIYNS
+1101 TGSKTIIYKS
-1111 NKKYDE
+1111 NNKYDE
-1117 LTNIVIGDI
+1117 LTNIVTGDI
-1126 NGDGI
+1126 NGDGV

-1138 RIRQHLLGTK
+1138 RVRQHLLGIK
-1148 NISGI
+1148 KLSDI
-1153 YFIASDI
+1153 YYTASDI
-1160 NYDNYINSADLLRI
+1160 NYDNNINSADLLRI
-1174 RQHLLGVKKVS
+1174 RQHLLGVKKIS

>member
-1 MVFSNSNSKSIKFI
+1 MECNSRIVKIIFLINVILINLFFVNIK
-15 FVFILF
+15 V
-21 NFFLN
+21 
-26 VNQVNAEFDKVD
+26 VNADDVEIKVSD
-38 FSPESQKAL
+38 DSKKAL
-47 SGEAYKCEANDVLCN
+47 SGEAYTCNDSDILCN
-62 VIYEKDKQQKS
+62 VIKEKDEQQKTGE
-73 AKKLNEEGYVDV
+73 KLNSNGYVDV
-85 VLFAGQSNMVGVGGN
+85 VLFAGQSNMAGEGGN
-100 VDDATIKLNGQTLYN
+100 IDDATIKLNGETLYN
-115 VSFNGNEV
+115 VNFNGNNV
-123 STINSVSDK
+123 TSINSITSN
-132 SKDEIRKTLIPAFAN
+132 SKDEVRKTLIPAFAN
-147 AYFNKTG
+147 SYFNKTG

-160 NAAVSGSSASGWQ
+160 NAAVNKSDASSWQ
-173 TDQTN
+173 PDQTN
-178 FKNAKSKLRN
+178 YINAVSKLKN
-188 TINYINNNDKTKKI
+188 TITYINNNDTSKKI
-202 RKVFVVWWQGEADV
+202 RRVFVVWWQGEADV
-216 ANVVDG
+216 GNVVDKNIG
-222 EIIVTNTN
+222 N
-230 TNTNQISDK
+230 DK
-239 VVADKSKLYQSID
+239 IADESKFYQNID
-252 KRLEYK
+252 ERLEYK
-258 RKLNRIFSGFRNSI
+258 RKLNHIFSGFKNSI
-272 SDILDT
+272 SDISNIS
-278 DVKCFMIRTGHIWQY
+278 VKCFMIRTGHMWKNMDDENPKKIY
-293 SDNET
+293 YYNRYNE
-298 PSDEKSILYFN
+298 
-309 KYNAYSNMLDVQN
+309 YSNMLDVLN

-330 VIMVSTKAALL
+330 VVMVSTKAALL
-341 TKVRAGYIK
+341 TRVKDGYEEDK
-350 DERLSYMLTDMVHL
+350 RKSYMLTDMIHL

-371 VGSDAGFNVAKYFE
+371 IGSDAGSNVAQYF
-385 TKVEPELRDYEF
+385 KSNKEPELRDYEF
-397 DKKDKEENNIPYYY
+397 DKDGVPYYY

-430 RISDFISEGND
+430 KISDFISEGND

-662 TSNSNIAVIKNGESV
+662 TSNSNIAVIKNGKSV

-684 YLEDFK
+684 YLEDFDK
-690 TKYKSLMVLRLNN
+690 KYKSLMVLRLNN

-717 DFKTINNS
+717 DFKTINNL

-737 TVTLKSNN
+737 TITLKSNN
-745 ELNEKKTQN
+745 KLNEKKTQN

-764 KNTFKKDGYTFKE
+764 KNTFKREGYTFKE
-777 WNTKSDGSG
+777 WNTMSDGSG

-791 EKEFKSD
+791 EKEFKSN

-815 YNGNNGNTA
+815 YNGNNGNSA
-824 YILQNLVYDIK
+824 YILQNLVYDTKDKIK
-835 DNIKNNSFKNGEKEF
+835 SNTFKNGEKEF

-855 KSDGSGISYQEGQEI
+855 KEDGSGVSYQEGQEI
-870 VNLTKSNNAVINLYA
+870 VNITKSNNAVINLYA

-902 GLNETKNQVYTSSES
+902 GLNEIKDQVYTSNES
-917 IKLEKNTFKKDGY
+917 TKLEKNTFKREGY
-930 TFKEWNTKSDGSG
+930 TFKEWNTMSDGSG
-943 NVYEDEKEFKSDA
+943 NVYEDEKEFKSNA

-976 NGNTA
+976 NGNSA
-981 YILQNLVYDIKDNIK
+981 YILQNLVYDTKDKIKSNT
-996 NNSFKNGE
+996 FKNGE

-1010 NTKSDG
+1010 NTKEDG
-1016 SGISYQEGQEIVNLT
+1016 SGVSYQEGQEIVNIT

-1041 AIWEDFIFKIKE
+1041 AIWKEDSGFKVKN
-1053 YGYNNSKK
+1053 YDYDNSKK
-1061 TVSKIYEKTLLKE
+1061 SVSKIAEKTTLKDYIQNFEMNNNYNLDVE
-1074 YTSKFELC
+1074 YK
-1082 TNCTINVDYKTINN
+1082 IIDN
-1096 QKILF
+1096 QMVLF
-1101 TGSKTTIYNS
+1101 TGSKTIIYKS
-1111 NKKYDE
+1111 NNKYDE
-1117 LTNIVIGDI
+1117 LTNIVTGDI
-1126 NGDGI
+1126 NGDGV

-1138 RIRQHLLGTK
+1138 RVRQHLLGIK
-1148 NISGI
+1148 KLSDI
-1153 YFIASDI
+1153 YYTASDI
-1160 NYDNYINSADLLRI
+1160 NYDNNINSADLLRI
-1174 RQHLLGVKKVS
+1174 RQHLLGVKKIS

>member
-1 MVFSNSNSKSIKFI
+1 MECNSRIVKIIFLINVILINLFFVNIK
-15 FVFILF
+15 V
-21 NFFLN
+21 
-26 VNQVNAEFDKVD
+26 VNADDVEIKVSD
-38 FSPESQKAL
+38 DSKKAL
-47 SGEAYKCEANDVLCN
+47 SGEAYTCNDSDILCN
-62 VIYEKDKQQKS
+62 VIKEKDEQQKTGE
-73 AKKLNEEGYVDV
+73 KLNSNGYVDV
-85 VLFAGQSNMVGVGGN
+85 VLFAGQSNMAGEGGN
-100 VDDATIKLNGQTLYN
+100 IDDATIKLNGETLYN
-115 VSFNGNEV
+115 VNFNGNNV
-123 STINSVSDK
+123 TSINSITSN
-132 SKDEIRKTLIPAFAN
+132 SKDEVRKTLIPAFAN
-147 AYFNKTG
+147 SYFNKTG

-160 NAAVSGSSASGWQ
+160 NAAVNKSDASSWQ
-173 TDQTN
+173 PDQTN
-178 FKNAKSKLRN
+178 YINAVSKLKN
-188 TINYINNNDKTKKI
+188 TITYINNNDTSKKI
-202 RKVFVVWWQGEADV
+202 RRVFVVWWQGEADV
-216 ANVVDG
+216 GNVVDKNIG
-222 EIIVTNTN
+222 N
-230 TNTNQISDK
+230 DK
-239 VVADKSKLYQSID
+239 IADESKFYQNID
-252 KRLEYK
+252 ERLEYK
-258 RKLNRIFSGFRNSI
+258 RKLNHIFSGFKNSI
-272 SDILDT
+272 SDISNIS
-278 DVKCFMIRTGHIWQY
+278 VKCFMIRTGHMWKNMDDENPKKIY
-293 SDNET
+293 YYNRYNE
-298 PSDEKSILYFN
+298 
-309 KYNAYSNMLDVQN
+309 YSNMLDVLN

-330 VIMVSTKAALL
+330 VVMVSTKAALL
-341 TKVRAGYIK
+341 TRVKGGYEK
-350 DERLSYMLTDMVHL
+350 DKRLSYMLTDMIHL

-371 VGSDAGFNVAKYFE
+371 IGSDAGSNVAQYF
-385 TKVEPELRDYEF
+385 KSNKEPELRDYEF
-397 DKKDKEENNIPYYY
+397 DKDGVPYYY

-430 RISDFISEGND
+430 KISDFISEGND
-441 AGVLQY
+441 VGVLQY

-473 SSTYL
+473 LSTYL

-629 GDLIIGHNEVGD
+629 GDLIIGHNKVGD

-662 TSNSNIAVIKNGESV
+662 TSNSNIAVIKNGKSV

-684 YLEDFK
+684 YLEDFDK
-690 TKYKSLMVLRLNN
+690 KYKSLMVLRLNN
-703 NIISKSLVGNSYKV
+703 NIISKSLIGNSYKV
-717 DFKTINNS
+717 DFKTINNL

-737 TVTLKSNN
+737 TITLKSNN
-745 ELNEKKTQN
+745 KLNEKKTQN

-764 KNTFKKDGYTFKE
+764 KNTFKREGYTFKE
-777 WNTKSDGSG
+777 WNTMSDGSG

-791 EKEFKSD
+791 EKEFKSN

-815 YNGNNGNTA
+815 YNGNNGNSA
-824 YILQNLVYDIK
+824 YILQNLVYDTKDKIK
-835 DNIKNNSFKNGEKEF
+835 SNTFKNGEKEF

-855 KSDGSGISYQEGQEI
+855 KEDGSGVSYQEGQEI
-870 VNLTKSNNAVINLYA
+870 VNITKSNNAVINLYA
-885 IWKDASKERTV
+885 IWKDASKERTI

-902 GLNETKNQVYTSSES
+902 GLNEIKNQVYTSNES
-917 IKLEKNTFKKDGY
+917 TKLEKNTFKREGY
-930 TFKEWNTKSDGSG
+930 TFKEWNTMSDESG
-943 NVYEDEKEFKSDA
+943 NVYEDEKEFKSNA

-976 NGNTA
+976 NGNSA
-981 YILQNLVYDIKDNIK
+981 YILQNLVYDTKDKIKSNT
-996 NNSFKNGE
+996 FKNGE

-1010 NTKSDG
+1010 NTKEDG
-1016 SGISYQEGQEIVNLT
+1016 SGVSYQEGQEIVNLT

-1041 AIWEDFIFKIKE
+1041 AMWKEDSGFKVKN
-1053 YGYNNSKK
+1053 YDYDNSKK
-1061 TVSKIYEKTLLKE
+1061 SVSKIAEKTTLKDYIQNFEMNNNYTLDVE
-1074 YTSKFELC
+1074 YK
-1082 TNCTINVDYKTINN
+1082 IIGN
-1096 QKILF
+1096 QMVLF
-1101 TGSKTTIYNS
+1101 TGSKTIIYKS
-1111 NKKYDE
+1111 NNKYDE
-1117 LTNIVIGDI
+1117 LINIVTGDI
-1126 NGDGI
+1126 NGDGV

-1138 RIRQHLLGTK
+1138 RVRQHLLGIK
-1148 NISGI
+1148 KLSDI
-1153 YFIASDI
+1153 YYTASDI
-1160 NYDNYINSADLLRI
+1160 NYDNNINSADLLRI
-1174 RQHLLGVKKVS
+1174 RQHLLGVKKIS

>member
-1 MVFSNSNSKSIKFI
+1 MECNSRIVKIIFLINVILINLFFVNIK
-15 FVFILF
+15 V
-21 NFFLN
+21 
-26 VNQVNAEFDKVD
+26 VNADDVEIKVSD
-38 FSPESQKAL
+38 DSKKAL
-47 SGEAYKCEANDVLCN
+47 SGEAYTCNDSDILCN
-62 VIYEKDKQQKS
+62 VIKEKDEQQKTGE
-73 AKKLNEEGYVDV
+73 KLNSNGYVDV
-85 VLFAGQSNMVGVGGN
+85 VLFAGQSNMAGEGGN
-100 VDDATIKLNGQTLYN
+100 IDDATIKLNGETLYN
-115 VSFNGNEV
+115 VNFNGNNV
-123 STINSVSDK
+123 TSINSITSN
-132 SKDEIRKTLIPAFAN
+132 SKDEVRKTLIPAFAN
-147 AYFNKTG
+147 SYFNKTG

-160 NAAVSGSSASGWQ
+160 NAAVNKSDASSWQ
-173 TDQTN
+173 PDQTN
-178 FKNAKSKLRN
+178 YINAVSKLKN
-188 TINYINNNDKTKKI
+188 TITYINNNDTSKKI
-202 RKVFVVWWQGEADV
+202 RRVFVVWWQGEADV
-216 ANVVDG
+216 GNVVDKNIG
-222 EIIVTNTN
+222 N
-230 TNTNQISDK
+230 DK
-239 VVADKSKLYQSID
+239 IADESKFYQNID
-252 KRLEYK
+252 ERLEYK
-258 RKLNRIFSGFRNSI
+258 RKLNHIFSGFKNSI
-272 SDILDT
+272 SDISNIS
-278 DVKCFMIRTGHIWQY
+278 VKCFMIRTGHMWKNMDDENPKKIY
-293 SDNET
+293 YYNRYNE
-298 PSDEKSILYFN
+298 
-309 KYNAYSNMLDVQN
+309 YSNMLDVLN

-330 VIMVSTKAALL
+330 VVMVSTKAALL
-341 TKVRAGYIK
+341 TRVKGGYEK
-350 DERLSYMLTDMVHL
+350 DKRLSYMLTDMIHL

-371 VGSDAGFNVAKYFE
+371 IGSDAGSNVAQYF
-385 TKVEPELRDYEF
+385 KSNKEPELRDYEF
-397 DKKDKEENNIPYYY
+397 DKDGVPYYY

-430 RISDFISEGND
+430 KISDFISEGND
-441 AGVLQY
+441 VGVLQY

-473 SSTYL
+473 LSTYL

-662 TSNSNIAVIKNGESV
+662 TSNSNIAVIKNGKSV

-684 YLEDFK
+684 YLEDFDK
-690 TKYKSLMVLRLNN
+690 KYKSLMVLRLNN

-717 DFKTINNS
+717 DFKTINNL

-737 TVTLKSNN
+737 TITLKSNN
-745 ELNEKKTQN
+745 ELNEKKTKN

-764 KNTFKKDGYTFKE
+764 KNTFKREGYTFKE
-777 WNTKSDGSG
+777 WNTMSDGSG

-791 EKEFKSD
+791 EKEFKSN

-815 YNGNNGNTA
+815 YNGNNGNSA
-824 YILQNLVYDIK
+824 YILQNLVYDTKDKIK
-835 DNIKNNSFKNGEKEF
+835 SNTFKNGEKEF

-855 KSDGSGISYQEGQEI
+855 KEDGSGVSYQEGQEI
-870 VNLTKSNNAVINLYA
+870 VNITKSNNAVINLYA
-885 IWKDASKERTV
+885 IWKDASKERTI

-902 GLNETKNQVYTSSES
+902 GLNEIKNQVYTSNES
-917 IKLEKNTFKKDGY
+917 TKLEKNTFKREGY
-930 TFKEWNTKSDGSG
+930 TFKEWNTMSDESG
-943 NVYEDEKEFKSDA
+943 NVYEDEKEFKSNA

-976 NGNTA
+976 NGNSA
-981 YILQNLVYDIKDNIK
+981 YILQNLVYDTKDKIKSNT
-996 NNSFKNGE
+996 FKNGE

-1010 NTKSDG
+1010 NTKEDG
-1016 SGISYQEGQEIVNLT
+1016 SGVSYQEGQEIVNIT

-1041 AIWEDFIFKIKE
+1041 AIWKEDSGFKVKN
-1053 YGYNNSKK
+1053 YDYDNSKK
-1061 TVSKIYEKTLLKE
+1061 SVSKIAEKTTLKDYIQNFEMNNNYTLDVE
-1074 YTSKFELC
+1074 YK
-1082 TNCTINVDYKTINN
+1082 IIDN
-1096 QKILF
+1096 QMVLF
-1101 TGSKTTIYNS
+1101 TGSKTIIYKS
-1111 NKKYDE
+1111 NNKYDE
-1117 LTNIVIGDI
+1117 LINIVTGDI
-1126 NGDGI
+1126 NGDGV

-1138 RIRQHLLGTK
+1138 RVRQHLLGIK
-1148 NISGI
+1148 KLSDI
-1153 YFIASDI
+1153 YYTASDI
-1160 NYDNYINSADLLRI
+1160 NYDNNINSADLLRI
-1174 RQHLLGVKKVS
+1174 RQHLLGVKKYHNK

>member
-1 MVFSNSNSKSIKFI
+1 MECNSRIVKIIFLINVILINLFFVNIKT
-15 FVFILF
+15 
-21 NFFLN
+21 
-26 VNQVNAEFDKVD
+26 VNADYVEIKVSD
-38 FSPESQKAL
+38 DSKKAL
-47 SGEAYKCEANDVLCN
+47 SGEAYTCNDSDILCN
-62 VIYEKDKQQKS
+62 VIKEKDEQQKTGE
-73 AKKLNEEGYVDV
+73 KLNSNGYVDV

-147 AYFNKTG
+147 SYFNKTG

-160 NAAVSGSSASGWQ
+160 NAAVNKSDASSWQ
-173 TDQTN
+173 PDQTN
-178 FKNAKSKLRN
+178 YINAVSKLKN
-188 TINYINNNDKTKKI
+188 TITYINNNDTSKKI
-202 RKVFVVWWQGEADV
+202 RRVFVVWWQGEADV
-216 ANVVDG
+216 GNVVDKNIG
-222 EIIVTNTN
+222 N
-230 TNTNQISDK
+230 DK
-239 VVADKSKLYQSID
+239 IADESKFYQNID
-252 KRLEYK
+252 ERLEYK
-258 RKLNRIFSGFRNSI
+258 RKLNHIFSGFKNSI
-272 SDILDT
+272 SDISNIS
-278 DVKCFMIRTGHIWQY
+278 VKCFMIRTGHMWKNMDDENPKKIY
-293 SDNET
+293 YYNRYNE
-298 PSDEKSILYFN
+298 
-309 KYNAYSNMLDVQN
+309 YSNMLDVLN
-322 EYAKSTPS
+322 EYAKSTPN
-330 VIMVSTKAALL
+330 VVMVSTKAALL
-341 TKVRAGYIK
+341 TRVKDGYEEDK
-350 DERLSYMLTDMVHL
+350 RKSYMLTDMIHL

-371 VGSDAGFNVAKYFE
+371 VGSDAGFNVAKYF
-385 TKVEPELRDYEF
+385 KSNKEPDLRDYEF
-397 DKKDKEENNIPYYY
+397 DKDGVPYYY

-430 RISDFISEGND
+430 KISDFISEGND

-520 GTEFSKIPDV
+520 GTEFSKIPAV

-535 EKDFIG
+535 EKNFIG

-601 FHFNSATENYTLND
+601 FHFNSDTENYTLND

-629 GDLIIGHNEVGD
+629 GDLIIGHNKVGD

-662 TSNSNIAVIKNGESV
+662 TSNSNIAVIKNGKSV

-684 YLEDFK
+684 YLEDFDK
-690 TKYKSLMVLRLNN
+690 KYKSLMVLRLNN

-717 DFKTINNS
+717 DFKTINNL

-737 TVTLKSNN
+737 TITLKSNN
-745 ELNEKKTQN
+745 KLNEKKAQN

-764 KNTFKKDGYTFKE
+764 KNTFKREGYTFKE
-777 WNTKSDGSG
+777 WNTMSDGSG

-791 EKEFKSD
+791 EKEFKSN

-815 YNGNNGNTA
+815 YNGNNGNSA
-824 YILQNLVYDIK
+824 YILQNLVYDTKDKIK
-835 DNIKNNSFKNGEKEF
+835 SNTFKNGEKEF

-855 KSDGSGISYQEGQEI
+855 KEDGSGVSYQEGQEI
-870 VNLTKSNNAVINLYA
+870 VNITKSNNAVINLYA

-896 IFKSNN
+896 IFNSNN
-902 GLNETKNQVYTSSES
+902 GLNEIKNQVYISNES
-917 IKLEKNTFKKDGY
+917 TKLEKNTFKREGY
-930 TFKEWNTKSDGSG
+930 TFKEWNTMSDGSG
-943 NVYEDEKEFKSDA
+943 NVYEDEKEFKSNA

-976 NGNTA
+976 NGNSA
-981 YILQNLVYDIKDNIK
+981 YILQNLVYDTKDKIKSNT
-996 NNSFKNGE
+996 FKNGE

-1010 NTKSDG
+1010 NTKEDG
-1016 SGISYQEGQEIVNLT
+1016 SGVSYQEGQEIVNLT

-1041 AIWEDFIFKIKE
+1041 AMWKEDSGFKVKN
-1053 YGYNNSKK
+1053 YDYDNSKK
-1061 TVSKIYEKTLLKE
+1061 SVSKIAEKTTLKDYIQNFEMNNNYTLDVE
-1074 YTSKFELC
+1074 YK
-1082 TNCTINVDYKTINN
+1082 IIGN
-1096 QKILF
+1096 QMVLF
-1101 TGSKTTIYNS
+1101 TGSKTIIYKS
-1111 NKKYDE
+1111 NNKYDE
-1117 LTNIVIGDI
+1117 LINIVTGDI
-1126 NGDGI
+1126 NGDGV

-1138 RIRQHLLGTK
+1138 RVRQHLLGIK
-1148 NISGI
+1148 KLSDI
-1153 YFIASDI
+1153 YYTASDI
-1160 NYDNYINSADLLRI
+1160 NYDNNINSADLLKI
-1174 RQHLLGVKKVS
+1174 RQHLLGVKKIS

>member
-1 MVFSNSNSKSIKFI
+1 MECNSRIVKIIFLINIILINLFFVNIK
-15 FVFILF
+15 V
-21 NFFLN
+21 
-26 VNQVNAEFDKVD
+26 VNADDVEIKVSD
-38 FSPESQKAL
+38 DSKKAL
-47 SGEAYKCEANDVLCN
+47 SGEAYTCNDSDILCN
-62 VIYEKDKQQKS
+62 VIKEKDEQQKTGE
-73 AKKLNEEGYVDV
+73 KLNSNGYVDV
-85 VLFAGQSNMVGVGGN
+85 VLFAGQSNMAGEGGN
-100 VDDATIKLNGQTLYN
+100 IDDATIKLNGETLYN
-115 VSFNGNEV
+115 VNFNGNNV
-123 STINSVSDK
+123 TSINSITSN
-132 SKDEIRKTLIPAFAN
+132 SKDEVRKTLIPAFAN
-147 AYFNKTG
+147 SYFNKTG

-160 NAAVSGSSASGWQ
+160 NAAVNESDASSWQ
-173 TDQTN
+173 PDETN
-178 FKNAKSKLRN
+178 YINAVSKLKN
-188 TINYINNNDKTKKI
+188 TITYINNNDTSKKI
-202 RKVFVVWWQGEADV
+202 RKVFVAWWQGEADV
-216 ANVVDG
+216 GNVVDKNIG
-222 EIIVTNTN
+222 N
-230 TNTNQISDK
+230 DK
-239 VVADKSKLYQSID
+239 IADESKFYQNID
-252 KRLEYK
+252 ERLEYK
-258 RKLNRIFSGFRNSI
+258 RKLNHIFSGFKNSI
-272 SDILDT
+272 SDISNIS
-278 DVKCFMIRTGHIWQY
+278 VKCFMIRTGHMWKNTN
-293 SDNET
+293 NEN
-298 PSDEKSILYFN
+298 PNAIY
-309 KYNAYSNMLDVQN
+309 YNRYNEYSNMLDVLN

-330 VIMVSTKAALL
+330 VVMVSTKAALL
-341 TKVRAGYIK
+341 TRVKDGYEEDK
-350 DERLSYMLTDMVHL
+350 RKSYMLTDMIHL

-371 VGSDAGFNVAKYFE
+371 IGSDAGSNVAQYF
-385 TKVEPELRDYEF
+385 KSNKEPELRDYEF
-397 DKKDKEENNIPYYY
+397 DKDGVPYYY

-430 RISDFISEGND
+430 KISDFISEGND
-441 AGVLQY
+441 VGVLQY

-662 TSNSNIAVIKNGESV
+662 TSNSNIAVIKNGKSV

-684 YLEDFK
+684 YLEDFDK
-690 TKYKSLMVLRLNN
+690 KYKSLMVLRLNN
-703 NIISKSLVGNSYKV
+703 NIISKSLVGNSYKA
-717 DFKTINNS
+717 DFKTINNL

-737 TVTLKSNN
+737 TITLKSNN
-745 ELNEKKTQN
+745 KLNEKKTQN

-764 KNTFKKDGYTFKE
+764 KNTFKREGYTFKE
-777 WNTKSDGSG
+777 WNTMSDGSG

-791 EKEFKSD
+791 EKEFKSN

-815 YNGNNGNTA
+815 YNGNNGNSA
-824 YILQNLVYDIK
+824 YILQDLVYDTKDKIK
-835 DNIKNNSFKNGEKEF
+835 RNTFKNGEKEF

-855 KSDGSGISYQEGQEI
+855 KEDGSGVSYQEGQEI
-870 VNLTKSNNAVINLYA
+870 VNITKSNNAVINLYA

-896 IFKSNN
+896 IFNSNN
-902 GLNETKNQVYTSSES
+902 GLNEIKNQVYTSNES
-917 IKLEKNTFKKDGY
+917 TKLEKNTFKREGY
-930 TFKEWNTKSDGSG
+930 TFKEWNTMSDGSG
-943 NVYEDEKEFKSDA
+943 NVYEDEKEFKSNA

-976 NGNTA
+976 NGNSA
-981 YILQNLVYDIKDNIK
+981 YILQDLVYDTKDKIKRNT
-996 NNSFKNGE
+996 FKNGE

-1010 NTKSDG
+1010 NTKEDG
-1016 SGISYQEGQEIVNLT
+1016 SGVSYQEGQEIVNIT

-1041 AIWEDFIFKIKE
+1041 VIWKEDSGFKVKN
-1053 YGYNNSKK
+1053 YDYDNSKK
-1061 TVSKIYEKTLLKE
+1061 SVSKIAEKTTLKDYIQNFEMNNNYTLDVE
-1074 YTSKFELC
+1074 YK
-1082 TNCTINVDYKTINN
+1082 IIDN
-1096 QKILF
+1096 QMVLF
-1101 TGSKTTIYNS
+1101 TGSKTIIYKS
-1111 NKKYDE
+1111 NNKYDE
-1117 LTNIVIGDI
+1117 LTNIVTGDI
-1126 NGDGI
+1126 NGDGV

-1138 RIRQHLLGTK
+1138 RVRQHLLGIK
-1148 NISGI
+1148 KLSDI
-1153 YFIASDI
+1153 YYTASDI
-1160 NYDNYINSADLLRI
+1160 NYDNNINSADLLRI
-1174 RQHLLGVKKVS
+1174 RQHLLGVKKIS

>member
-1 MVFSNSNSKSIKFI
+1 MECNSRIVKIIFLINIILINLFFVNIK
-15 FVFILF
+15 V
-21 NFFLN
+21 
-26 VNQVNAEFDKVD
+26 VNADDVEIKVSD
-38 FSPESQKAL
+38 DSKKAL
-47 SGEAYKCEANDVLCN
+47 SGEAYTCNDSDILCN
-62 VIYEKDKQQKS
+62 VIKEKDEQQKTGE
-73 AKKLNEEGYVDV
+73 KLNSNGYVDV
-85 VLFAGQSNMVGVGGN
+85 VLFTGQSNMAGEGGN
-100 VDDATIKLNGQTLYN
+100 IDDATIKLNGETLYN
-115 VSFNGNEV
+115 VNFNGNNV
-123 STINSVSDK
+123 TSINSITSN
-132 SKDEIRKTLIPAFAN
+132 SKDEVRKTLIPAFAN
-147 AYFNKTG
+147 SYFNKTG

-160 NAAVSGSSASGWQ
+160 NAAVNKSDASSWQ
-173 TDQTN
+173 PDQTN
-178 FKNAKSKLRN
+178 YINAVSKLKN
-188 TINYINNNDKTKKI
+188 TITYINNNDTSKKI
-202 RKVFVVWWQGEADV
+202 RRVFVVWWQGEADV
-216 ANVVDG
+216 GNVVDKNIG
-222 EIIVTNTN
+222 N
-230 TNTNQISDK
+230 DK
-239 VVADKSKLYQSID
+239 IADESKFYQNID
-252 KRLEYK
+252 ERLEYK
-258 RKLNRIFSGFRNSI
+258 RKLNHIFSGFKNSI
-272 SDILDT
+272 SDISNIS
-278 DVKCFMIRTGHIWQY
+278 VKCFMIRTGHMWKNMDDENPKKIY
-293 SDNET
+293 YYNRYNE
-298 PSDEKSILYFN
+298 
-309 KYNAYSNMLDVQN
+309 YSNMLDVLN

-330 VIMVSTKAALL
+330 VVMVSTKAALL
-341 TKVRAGYIK
+341 TRVKDGYEEDK
-350 DERLSYMLTDMVHL
+350 RKSYMLTDMIHL

-371 VGSDAGFNVAKYFE
+371 IGSDAGSNVAQYF
-385 TKVEPELRDYEF
+385 KSNKEPELRDYEF
-397 DKKDKEENNIPYYY
+397 DKDGVPYYY

-430 RISDFISEGND
+430 KISDFISEGND

-601 FHFNSATENYTLND
+601 FHFNSDTENYTLND

-629 GDLIIGHNEVGD
+629 GDLIIGHNKVGD

-662 TSNSNIAVIKNGESV
+662 TSNSNIAVIKNGKSV

-684 YLEDFK
+684 YLEDFDK
-690 TKYKSLMVLRLNN
+690 KYKSLMVLRLNN
-703 NIISKSLVGNSYKV
+703 NIISKSLIGNSYKV
-717 DFKTINNS
+717 DFKTINNL

-737 TVTLKSNN
+737 TITLKSNN
-745 ELNEKKTQN
+745 KLNEKKTQN

-764 KNTFKKDGYTFKE
+764 KNTFKREGYTFKE
-777 WNTKSDGSG
+777 WNTMSDGSG

-791 EKEFKSD
+791 EKEFKSN

-815 YNGNNGNTA
+815 YNGNNGNSA
-824 YILQNLVYDIK
+824 YILQNLVYDTKDKIK
-835 DNIKNNSFKNGEKEF
+835 SNTFKNGEKEF

-855 KSDGSGISYQEGQEI
+855 KEDGSGVSYQEGQEI
-870 VNLTKSNNAVINLYA
+870 VNITKSNNAVINLYA

-896 IFKSNN
+896 IFNSNN
-902 GLNETKNQVYTSSES
+902 GLNEIKNQVYTSNES
-917 IKLEKNTFKKDGY
+917 TKLEKNTFKREGY
-930 TFKEWNTKSDGSG
+930 AFKEWNTMSDGSG
-943 NVYEDEKEFKSDA
+943 NVYEDEKEFKSNA

-976 NGNTA
+976 NGNSA
-981 YILQNLVYDIKDNIK
+981 YILQNLVYDTKDKIKSNT
-996 NNSFKNGE
+996 FKNGE

-1010 NTKSDG
+1010 NTKEDG
-1016 SGISYQEGQEIVNLT
+1016 SGVSYQEGQEIVNIT

-1041 AIWEDFIFKIKE
+1041 AIWKEDSGFKVKN
-1053 YGYNNSKK
+1053 YDYDNSKK
-1061 TVSKIYEKTLLKE
+1061 SVSKIAEKTTLKDYIQNFEMNNNYTLDVE
-1074 YTSKFELC
+1074 YK
-1082 TNCTINVDYKTINN
+1082 IIGN
-1096 QKILF
+1096 QMVLF
-1101 TGSKTTIYNS
+1101 TGSKTIIYKS
-1111 NKKYDE
+1111 NNKYDE
-1117 LTNIVIGDI
+1117 LINIVTGDI
-1126 NGDGI
+1126 NGDGV

-1138 RIRQHLLGTK
+1138 RVRQHLLGIK
-1148 NISGI
+1148 KLSDI
-1153 YFIASDI
+1153 YYTASDI
-1160 NYDNYINSADLLRI
+1160 NYDNNINSADLLRI
-1174 RQHLLGVKKVS
+1174 RQHLLGVKKIS